1 MAYSGAM
8 TPQAFIAKWR
18 DNALTERQGAQSH
31 FLDLCDL
38 LAVPKPHD
46 PERYCFERGALRTG
60 SGRGWADVWLA
71 GHFGWEYKAPGR
83 DLAAALRQLMT
94 YALALDNPPL
104 LVVSDTRLI
113 QIHTHF
119 TGTPSE
125 THSFELEDL
134 ADPAARDKLRWL
146 FTAPEK
152 FRPART
158 SGQIT
163 EAAARRFAELA
174 QSLGGR
180 GHPKERVAR
189 FLDRCL
195 FSLFAEDV
203 GLLPERLFE
212 RLVDKSQAEP
222 DKLAARLTKLFVAM
236 RGGEDYGNDD
246 IPWFNGGLFEEP
258 EALPLEP
265 AEIQTLLAAARL
277 DWQAIDPSI
286 FGTLFE
292 RGLDPDKRSQLGAHY
307 TDPGAIARIIEP
319 VIVQPLLAEW
329 AAIKAEIEARLAR
342 LAAEEA
348 AHAEEVRAA
357 EQAAIA
363 SGSRAGLDHL
373 ARRRKAFQD
382 RTRKLRPEAQTL
394 FDGFLER
401 IRAYRVLDPACGS
414 GNFLYLALKA
424 LKDVEHRAGLEAE
437 ALGLQRKLGIEASPA
452 NVLGIELN
460 PYAAELARLTVW
472 IGELQWMLAHGYP
485 IRRDPILQPLHH
497 IECRD
502 AVLAP
507 EGGEAQWP
515 ACEAIVGNPPFLG
528 DKKMRGE
535 LGADYTEALRGRYAG
550 RVPGGADLV
559 TYWFEKARARIEA
572 GQARRAG
579 LVATNSIRGGANRKV
594 LERIV
599 ASGRIFAA
607 WSDEP
612 WVNEGAAVRVS
623 LVCFD
628 GGQPTR
634 GVGQGVGQVA
644 AQPLP
649 DIPADRQ
656 VTPSGRNLTYET
668 PHLDGTPV
676 ETIHADL
683 TAASGAAGVDLTAAG
698 PLAQN
703 RGCVFMGVTKVGSF
717 DVPGELA
724 RSWLA
729 LPNPNG
735 RPNSDVVRPSWN
747 GLDLTRRNRDVWI
760 VDFGTSLG
768 EADAALY
775 EAPFQHVVAVVRPER
790 ETNNRE
796 AYRVFWWRHGEARP
810 GLRKLLAPLPRYI
823 VTPEVAKHRIFAWA
837 PAAVLPDKNL
847 TVIAR
852 ADDTTFGILHSR
864 FHELWALRLRTSL
877 EDRPRYTPTTTFE
890 TFPFPAGLTPNLA
903 PADYANPAAAA
914 IAEAARR
921 LVELRDNWLNPAEW
935 TKRVPEVVP
944 GYPERIVAKPGFEAE
959 LKKRTLTNLYNA
971 RALGTVSWLTHA
983 HQTLDAAVAQA
994 YGWPDYTPAMPDEEI
1009 LRRLLALN
1017 RERTG

>member
-1 MAYSGAM
+1 M

-134 ADPAARDKLRWL
+134 AEPAARDKLRRL

-180 GHPKERVAR
+180 GHAKERVAR

-222 DKLAARLTKLFVAM
+222 DKLAARLAELFRAM
-236 RGGEDYGNDD
+236 QRGGDFALED

-265 AEIQTLLAAARL
+265 AEIPTLLAAARL

-363 SGSRAGLDHL
+363 RGSRAGLDNL
-373 ARRRKAFQD
+373 ARRRKAFQA
-382 RTRKLRPEAQTL
+382 RTRKLRPEAQAL

-401 IRAYRVLDPACGS
+401 IRAYCVLDPACGS

-502 AVLAP
+502 AVLTP

-515 ACEAIVGNPPFLG
+515 ACDAIVGNPPFLG

-628 GGQPTR
+628 GGPPTRGVGQGVGQVAAQPLPDTPGERQVAPSGRNLTYETGTPADRQPTR

-649 DIPADRQ
+649 DSPADRQ
-656 VTPSGRNLTYET
+656 VTPSGRN
-668 PHLDGTPV
+668 
-676 ETIHADL
+676 L

-698 PLAQN
+698 PLAEN
-703 RGCVFMGVTKVGSF
+703 RGCVFMGVTNVGSF

-724 RSWLA
+724 RSWLT

-735 RPNSDVVRPSWN
+735 RPNSDVVRPSWT
-747 GLDLTRRNRDVWI
+747 GPDLTRRKRAVWN
-760 VDFGTSLG
+760 V
-768 EADAALY
+768 
-775 EAPFQHVVAVVRPER
+775 H
-790 ETNNRE
+790 
-796 AYRVFWWRHGEARP
+796 
-810 GLRKLLAPLPRYI
+810 
-823 VTPEVAKHRIFAWA
+823 
-837 PAAVLPDKNL
+837 
-847 TVIAR
+847 
-852 ADDTTFGILHSR
+852 
-864 FHELWALRLRTSL
+864 
-877 EDRPRYTPTTTFE
+877 
-890 TFPFPAGLTPNLA
+890 
-903 PADYANPAAAA
+903 
-914 IAEAARR
+914 
-921 LVELRDNWLNPAEW
+921 
-935 TKRVPEVVP
+935 
-944 GYPERIVAKPGFEAE
+944 
-959 LKKRTLTNLYNA
+959 
-971 RALGTVSWLTHA
+971 
-983 HQTLDAAVAQA
+983 
-994 YGWPDYTPAMPDEEI
+994 
-1009 LRRLLALN
+1009 
-1017 RERTG
+1017 

>member
-1 MAYSGAM
+1 M

-134 ADPAARDKLRWL
+134 AEPAARDKLRRL

-222 DKLAARLTKLFVAM
+222 DKLAARLAELFRAM
-236 RGGEDYGNDD
+236 QRGGDFALED

-265 AEIQTLLAAARL
+265 AEIPTLLAAARL

-502 AVLAP
+502 AVLTP

-515 ACEAIVGNPPFLG
+515 ACDAIVGNPPFLG

-535 LGADYTEALRGRYAG
+535 LGAAYTEVLRGRYAG

-579 LVATNSIRGGANRKV
+579 LVATQAIRSGANRKV

-599 ASGRIFAA
+599 GSGTIFDA
-607 WSDEP
+607 WADEP

-623 LVCFD
+623 LVCFSAGTGGPARLNGLPCPEIYADLSAPGAD
-628 GGQPTR
+628 GES
-634 GVGQGVGQVA
+634 
-644 AQPLP
+644 L
-649 DIPADRQ
+649 
-656 VTPSGRNLTYET
+656 NLTSAVRLRENEGIAFQ
-668 PHLDGTPV
+668 GT
-676 ETIHADL
+676 
-683 TAASGAAGVDLTAAG
+683 S
-698 PLAQN
+698 
-703 RGCVFMGVTKVGSF
+703 KVGAF
-717 DVPGELA
+717 EIEGQTA
-724 RSWLA
+724 RQWLS
-729 LPNPNG
+729 LPNPHG
-735 RPNSDVVRPSWN
+735 RPNSDVVVPWANGQDITGRPS
-747 GLDLTRRNRDVWI
+747 DFWI
-760 VDFGTSLG
+760 IDFGVELN
-768 EADAALY
+768 EAEAALY
-775 EAPFQHVVAVVRPER
+775 EMPIAHLLAKVKPDRER
-790 ETNNRE
+790 NNRD
-796 AYRVFWWRHGEARP
+796 AYRRFWWRHAEPRP
-810 GLRKLLAPLPRYI
+810 GLRRAVAGVRRFI
-823 VTPEVAKHRIFAWA
+823 VTPRVAKHRVFVWLGER
-837 PAAVLPDKNL
+837 VLPDTRL
-847 TVIAR
+847 YAIAR
-852 ADDTTFGILHSR
+852 DDDATFGILHSR
-864 FHELWALRLRTSL
+864 IHELWSL
-877 EDRPRYTPTTTFE
+877 AHASIHGDGDDGGRPTYTAKSCFE

-903 PADYANPAAAA
+903 PAAYANPAAEA

-921 LVELRDNWLNPAEW
+921 LVELRDNWLNPVEW
-935 TKRVPEVVP
+935 TERAPEAVP
-944 GYPERIVAKPGFEAE
+944 GYPDRILPKPGFEAE
-959 LKKRTLTNLYNA
+959 LKQRTLTNLYNA
-971 RALGTVSWLTHA
+971 RALGRVSWLAHA